1 MSNRIIQK
9 LTARIAALG
18 VALTLGP
25 FAVAQTADKTAG
37 QAPPQKENSSKPSP
51 GSGIIEGPSL
61 EGSTSQETRKPG
73 PGTGI
78 IELPVGFDATP
89 PQATWRPDPAYTDE
103 AIRHH
108 VDGIVVVSFLINA
121 EGDVTDVELKSPPL
135 GYGLDEGVLGTVR
148 TWKFRPAMRNGRPV
162 PVRVGFKMTFRYF
175 DRRSAPPGD
184 LIPLEGRL
192 AVMKG
197 VTPAKPIFTPD
208 PEYTDKARRAGLEG
222 TVTVEVNIDK
232 KGRVTGAIAMGRE
245 LGMGLDKQ
253 AVKAAR
259 KWKFAP
265 ATLDGKPVA
274 TVGQIQVKFKL

>member
-1 MSNRIIQK
+1 MSNRIIK
-9 LTARIAALG
+9 PLATLIL
-18 VALTLGP
+18 VLTLAL
-25 FAVAQTADKTAG
+25 AVSSLAAAQTADKPAG
-37 QAPPQKENSSKPSP
+37 PAPSKQESPKPSP
-51 GSGIIEGPSL
+51 VSGIIEGPAL
-61 EGSTSQETRKPG
+61 EDPANQETRKPS

-78 IELPVGFDATP
+78 IELPASFDATP
-89 PQATWRPDPAYTDE
+89 PQATWRPDPSYTEE

-135 GYGLDEGVLGTVR
+135 GYGLDESVLGTVR
-148 TWKFRPAMRNGRPV
+148 TWKFRPAMRDGKPV
-162 PVRVGFKMTFRYF
+162 PVRVGFKMIFRYF
-175 DRRSAPPGD
+175 DRRNAPPGD
-184 LIPLEGRL
+184 LITLEDRP

-197 VTPAKPIFTPD
+197 VTPAKPVFTPD

-222 TVTVEVNIDK
+222 TVNVEVNIDK
-232 KGRVTGAIAMGRE
+232 KGRVTGAIAMGPE

-259 KWKFAP
+259 KWKFEP

-274 TVGQIQVKFKL
+274 VVGKVQVKFKL